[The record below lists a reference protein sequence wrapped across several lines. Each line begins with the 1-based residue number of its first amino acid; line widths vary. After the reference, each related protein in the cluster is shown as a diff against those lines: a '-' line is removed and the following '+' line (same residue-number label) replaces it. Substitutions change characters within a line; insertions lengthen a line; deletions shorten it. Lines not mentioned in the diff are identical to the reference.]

1 MNGYTHQPPQPTL
14 KGMQFPH
21 VRRTVGIPAPHLVDD
36 QEDMFSLQDTSLP
49 VEAERKFQMLEER
62 VKVMEGH
69 NIHGLDITDLGL
81 VLGIKIPAKFK
92 APDFDKYKGTTCIKT
107 HI

>member
-1 MNGYTHQPPQPTL
+1 M
-14 KGMQFPH
+14 
-21 VRRTVGIPAPHLVDD
+21 DD